1 MKYTMN
7 ILFSGLQRISQN
19 QAKLWKWSFIMITTY
34 FLAKTV
40 SRIIAGLYFPLEL
53 PDDGDIDNSRSRRS
67 EARVEVSRILDRNI
81 FDSRA
86 KEAKLRP
93 NGDDF
98 NSQDIR
104 PSNLAADLLG
114 TLDFQNSIFSAALIR
129 DRSSNTQAFYR
140 KNDSLQDS
148 TVVKI
153 ERHRVIIEKN
163 GRLEYLELAAAKSS
177 LKPGPV
183 VKAGSASEEVKQV
196 DENRFEVSGASLQS
210 YLSDPALL
218 TSARAVPFTDASGKI
233 VGFKIVDMQETSV
246 FKKLGIQRGDVI
258 KAVNGDPVNGID
270 KVMQLVTAMRTEK
283 RISLDIERNGVGVNY
298 IYDIR

>member
-1 MKYTMN
+1 MN

-19 QAKLWKWSFIMITTY
+19 QAKLWKWSFIVVTTY

-40 SRIIAGLYFPLEL
+40 SRILASLYFPLEL
-53 PDDGDIDNSRSRRS
+53 PEDAGINMARGRSA
-67 EARVEVSRILDRNI
+67 EPRVEVSRILDRNI

-93 NGDDF
+93 SGIDV

-104 PSNLAADLLG
+104 PSNMAADLLG

-129 DRSSNTQAFYR
+129 DRSSNTQNFYR
-140 KNDSLQDS
+140 KNDPIQDA

-153 ERHRVIIEKN
+153 ERHRVIIERN
-163 GRLEYLELAAAKSS
+163 GRLEFLELAAAKSS
-177 LKPGPV
+177 LKPTPV
-183 VKAGSASEEVKQV
+183 VKAAAASEEVKQI
-196 DENRFEVSGASLQS
+196 DENRFEVSGASLQN
-210 YLSDPALL
+210 YLSDPSLL

-233 VGFKIVDMQETSV
+233 VGFKIVDMQESSV

-258 KAVNGDPVNGID
+258 KSVNGDPVNGID